1 MAKRDDEV
9 GLLEL
14 ITGAMSLAGKT
25 SRYSSG
31 LVRRLF
37 DDDKEPAKERLSS
50 KLLQETG
57 AYVKELREV
66 AGVTREDLANA
77 LDLSDD
83 SYVSA
88 IESGTAT
95 LSFDLILRLAS
106 VLARHDPVPFVFKL
120 LRTYNPEL
128 WDELSDWGVTGISDQ
143 YERER
148 RFVNLLRQHDEA
160 RELSH
165 EAFDRV
171 LMFVDAALIMALEFA
186 KKNAAQAEMKEARDA
201 PKKSGKSKAQDSEVK
216 KKASRSA
223 SGKRTSK

>member
-37 DDDKEPAKERLSS
+37 DDEKKPAKERLSS
-50 KLLQETG
+50 KLLKETG
-57 AYVKELREV
+57 SYLKELREV
-66 AGVTREDLANA
+66 AGVTREDLAKA
-77 LDLSDD
+77 LDLSDE
-83 SYVSA
+83 SYVAA

-148 RFVNLLRQHDEA
+148 RFVNLLRQHDDA

-165 EAFDRV
+165 EEFDRV
-171 LMFVDAALIMALEFA
+171 LSFMDSALTLALGFA
-186 KKNAAQAEMKEARDA
+186 KGEPDDHQQEKAAAQKSAGK
-201 PKKSGKSKAQDSEVK
+201 KKSERAAK
-216 KKASRSA
+216 
-223 SGKRTSK
+223 GKRSSG